1 MREEIVELGGLR
13 AVSVG
18 DARRAELVCVL
29 VHGFQMTPADLS
41 PFAHSLGLPVW
52 FLFPEG
58 PLEAEPAGRAWWRID
73 PAARAA
79 ALARGPRDFAGQH
92 PVDLPHARARLGAFL
107 HALDAHLAPDAPD
120 APDAPEARRA
130 ARPLVIG
137 GFSQGAMLTCD
148 TLLRGAR
155 ADALLLLSGSRIA
168 FDEWEAPLAAG
179 RAQGLPV
186 LVSHG
191 EADADLSFEAGVALR
206 DALASA
212 GAEVSWVPFG
222 QGHEIPLVVWR
233 KVRTFLKQRLGPG
246 PR

>member
-1 MREEIVELGGLR
+1 M
-13 AVSVG
+13 
-18 DARRAELVCVL
+18 
-29 VHGFQMTPADLS
+29 
-41 PFAHSLGLPVW
+41 
-52 FLFPEG
+52 
-58 PLEAEPAGRAWWRID
+58 
-73 PAARAA
+73 PAASTKVAIAA
-79 ALARGPRDFAGQH
+79 AVIAAVAVIYMRH
-92 PVDLPHARARLGAFL
+92 KRATFV
-107 HALDAHLAPDAPD
+107 PIP
-120 APDAPEARRA
+120 
-130 ARPLVIG
+130 
-137 GFSQGAMLTCD
+137 MLTCD